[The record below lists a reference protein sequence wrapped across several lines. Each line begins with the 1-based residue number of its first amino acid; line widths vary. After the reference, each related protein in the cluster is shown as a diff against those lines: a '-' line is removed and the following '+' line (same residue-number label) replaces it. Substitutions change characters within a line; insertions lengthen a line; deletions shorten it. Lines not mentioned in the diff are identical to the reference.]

1 MLMQTLARL
10 KDIAPEITELKAIQI
25 AAVFKE
31 LWKANGDN
39 ISRCV
44 TGTAGVK
51 SADRKITA
59 LSRSVK
65 RTVQNNFYDGPTQVA
80 IDVLLGTH
88 VDEDELLDQETN
100 LGLGDLQLEAAVN
113 SRLQAARASI

>member
-1 MLMQTLARL
+1 MTWGAMLFSPWVPCYGWHAGSRMLTQTLARL
-10 KDIAPEITELKAIQI
+10 KDIAPEITEQKATQI

-51 SADRKITA
+51 SADRAITA

-65 RTVQNNFYDGPTQVA
+65 RTVQNNFYDGATQVA
-80 IDVLLGTH
+80 IDVLLGYGNFGI
-88 VDEDELLDQETN
+88 L
-100 LGLGDLQLEAAVN
+100 
-113 SRLQAARASI
+113 

>member
-1 MLMQTLARL
+1 MQTLARL

-51 SADRKITA
+51 SSVTFVRGRADVIAYHVAKLCVGYTRDH
-59 LSRSVK
+59 
-65 RTVQNNFYDGPTQVA
+65 QTQTTTQTIIIYASNGV
-80 IDVLLGTH
+80 V
-88 VDEDELLDQETN
+88 EDPATGN
-100 LGLGDLQLEAAVN
+100 G
-113 SRLQAARASI
+113 R